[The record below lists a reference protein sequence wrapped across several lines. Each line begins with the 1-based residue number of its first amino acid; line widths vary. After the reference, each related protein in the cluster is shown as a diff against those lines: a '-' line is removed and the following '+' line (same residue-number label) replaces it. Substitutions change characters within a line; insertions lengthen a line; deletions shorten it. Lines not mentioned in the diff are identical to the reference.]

1 MRCNFVKNKD
11 MIRALA
17 IYVGTGGNINS
28 FLPGANFNEELAKA
42 FNNPEDAK
50 NALLEHFGKPDMPKP
65 EIEPVVVIDG
75 VGNYKRD
82 ESSDN
87 IATYYV
93 GGSGFMRMQQRFK
106 KDILKNSVLDINL
119 KTGEYT
125 FINALT
131 PVTGGV
137 TQLQQNILLY
147 KNSLINIL
155 ASVDYNILKNQ
166 LTDLNISNSEYTN
179 IITNVLTEFEN
190 YLKEHDRSALEAN
203 GIYDAYVILKNF
215 DRLIE
220 TNTPFIKIDKSF
232 KNQNLDGVTK
242 YLFDVDVHHYSGFTS
257 DDSADISKQISG
269 LAETLLQIIPEVE
282 FNGNI
287 LESSPIGKAGFN
299 GAMQTLKEALLYTN
313 VLGEEIVDGQTLA
326 SKFRETFNAGAGA
339 LLNSDY
345 GLAAMIDAF
354 IEANQK
360 TNDLAISSFDSYRQR
375 YLHNKLNG
383 IKTYLLSKNTPEYIK
398 NMFVQMFL
406 KTEATSYRVYTF
418 DSETESFIGKNLVSR
433 MTLNQ
438 KYAFQSVISSGLKM
452 IINSTRSYANNIAN
466 KYDINIKS
474 NENNEVVTITDKQT
488 NKSVMISYN
497 RNNNG
502 IMDISQTSSI
512 INDDNEVIQAFL
524 QDAYNY
530 VIPDTYATCVTN
542 SENYDWRN
550 DFAPFIAIAA
560 KQINKKLGKEFGV
573 DSGIINSNNDIDV
586 SKFNRNILSIA
597 ERLGVIYGN
606 SVRNTVKSLSGNNLP
621 LFQLTSLEY
630 NWKQCLDDVKK
641 HPNVF
646 NMQTF
651 GLLYDNE
658 DLVVAPQIRNEIDI
672 NGKTKSPTQLSVNEL
687 NKLGIIDDFFFEY
700 LRNKTYKSNNAAIY
714 LQNATFSDKSKQF
727 LPGFKLNH
735 LLRGYAIE
743 NVYGNPITLEN
754 IIDDVI
760 KNGGSKI
767 TNVIYNIRKNKYLAA
782 ASKLLKDYN
791 DVFNFGFDIDAIES
805 GDMIKCLDALSAL
818 DKWMLD
824 TKQTIKSL
832 EDAFYAKRIDFKRE
846 FHAYEPKVKKYGKAR
861 VNETIFACCKNTISL
876 NTWIAYEEQIKKE
889 FGNNI
894 SSLALHG
901 FDKNTNTQIEAILK
915 WANENNIDL
924 NEFYN
929 PITKEFK
936 FINNGKLNKIADA
949 YYYIEQLLTNEFNS
963 LEIGEIWAHPNKN
976 KDTENYEKY
985 SIANRLANQIKRSVI
1000 FGSTIHPFAQNIK
1013 DQNGYFTGV
1022 TDQLEIAIIDDEAGD
1037 IYTINGVSSTVDS
1050 QDGSGHCTALEAYL
1064 ENQSLVDA
1072 AVGVN
1077 KKTIVHDV
1085 DPETGVPL
1093 LLKWAVY
1100 ALTNDVRRMGYDS
1113 KSNVEALVK
1122 KMYSKHTFNVN
1133 LDLDKD
1139 FDKYRRNG
1147 GQLYV
1152 KDIITGGIPKLVKQ
1166 IIKNTDGSFQ
1176 RVYENG
1182 DLSRKY
1188 FCNTL
1193 YEIDQLF
1200 GGAWTYNKNANNEF
1214 VPNEESVTLLA
1225 SAAIKYNLRDK
1236 QVAYAVNTT
1245 ACKVGATNVNS
1256 SNVLKNN
1263 DELRIFKVHSKYAGV
1278 MMNAD
1283 HELDMAEVTEMSQM
1297 ISALIEDGHYTG
1309 FVTNIY
1315 KNIGNIALNN
1325 DKVSKIISIIKT
1337 NDPNKRQ
1344 KMMEIIGKSLIAS
1357 FSSGSKDTIGLAQA
1371 FIKKASQEFQQAK
1384 ARGEDYE
1391 FSIPISDPTIYGAF
1405 VSDVVSSIN
1414 KAGIRRKYEGF
1425 AGVLNPSYNMV
1436 QYYSTG
1442 TRNMLFSEF
1451 NDYCREQLMRV
1462 GISPASITSSW
1473 VNFARNNLII
1483 NGAISPLLKQIT
1495 RNDIDFEDTVVVVG
1509 PDQSVT
1515 KYYIK
1520 DFSIYELVKHQL
1532 DLTGCS
1538 LYIDTAEARNLR
1550 GTGTYFN
1557 VSDSTGHRIG
1567 TFNIFD
1573 LDSVRAAQF
1582 INELGD
1588 DRQFNGDSL
1597 HDFKINLI
1605 NKVLTE
1611 NPNVYGATDLDK
1623 INNITQNILEIFDE
1637 KGEIPW
1643 QTSFGVNIGQ
1653 QYFVDSYYVRPAE
1666 IIAGR
1671 YQMEKL
1677 GLGKNDHI
1685 YDVTG
1690 PEFFLNKLQTIY
1702 ELPKLNG
1709 NTSGTYDKILY
1720 HNGQP
1725 VLVKINPDT
1734 FKKGDLE
1741 LLENN
1746 DINIVGND
1754 IKNGSDVIIT
1764 SNTPDKFKFSTL
1776 TDKTNKYLLITVNSE
1791 EDFNELYE
1799 SQYFDDIYRN
1809 NIDLYNEDN
1818 LFDLLS
1824 NNNNKLVYNGKYI
1837 NKNQFNLLNSNE
1849 KYKVL
1854 LDNDNIRVNK
1864 QLEIAAKT
1872 RYEAFKKGIE
1882 LIGARIPTQAMQS
1895 FMPFRVIAFSNSD
1908 ENAIYVPVANTAIEG
1923 SDYDIDKLYLLAASI
1938 LKNGII
1944 SAGSSIQKYVGFDVA
1959 SKLYTP
1965 RGNNIVAGNT
1975 GVKINGTLLTTFTE
1989 NPNNWNEITKSN
2001 FISIMNKIGNSR
2013 NDDSDISI
2021 NFENT
2026 LNLPEQTFQK
2036 QVKKF
2041 LSIANKHSKTP
2052 SYIRDSM
2059 DALKSKV
2066 FSGIFQV
2073 TTFIQNQMKAQ
2084 IMVDACTGELK
2095 KRASETVAGSAE
2107 KLITPDNPS
2116 SKYIMQ
2122 EQCMLGKAVVGIGA
2136 VSLKTYFILSTMN
2149 QQKAKQCADLIKVG
2163 NYTLAENVL
2172 NSMVING
2179 PYGITTIANTNL
2191 RQIQKALNNAPET
2204 QETNRI
2210 RVVLEALVKN
2220 SQFISAPEFL
2230 SGIISLAAD
2239 NAKDLALP
2247 KLNATSDLVDIYTTS
2262 AMLGIPFQET
2272 ARIMTSDIFNWMT
2285 KAGANDIFDDYTDGN
2300 KVKKMVK
2307 FILFQNFGKLNKGQI
2322 YQVINKYNNWASSH
2336 GKQIINTKDVE
2347 LSSILSNIT
2356 NVSNIK
2362 AFLIASDGMIQNA
2375 AEYMSEEAQQA
2386 YDLMVQDAINQ
2397 QLPIPEP
2404 DMLKQDCYNAYRVF
2418 ENYEQML
2425 SIHYN
2430 IKDIEILNRLLDVVT
2445 EMTTLGQQGSIN
2457 QGMKTNT
2464 NDFIAFNRKI
2474 SDMVNNKIDELNKN
2488 LKKEAEKKNTKF
2500 TPYPPFNMTQYLLD
2514 SNYRQYAIDL
2524 YESALKSGF
2533 NILEALSYSPNFFNM
2548 SQLVPFTEEL
2558 LKNAYAYRVIE
2569 QISNEL
2575 IDKKMLYSISQN
2587 DSKQILNTVFDTM
2600 IYNFLINSNFELDL
2614 TQINS
2619 DFSVYTPDKMLSETS
2634 RKKLTLRTPEEIASF
2649 KHLMETVIIPKLR
2662 SDSGYSDNQ
2671 FIKDLGFQEDN
2682 SGKTKLALPIQMMNV
2697 DSDTGTQSR
2706 YARYLDD
2713 FNKLCKDSIY
2723 GQNIGSLMFLY
2734 NLIVNKNSYGQ
2745 NSLTRIFEDLID
2757 SKNQPE
2763 SINEYYKWIGSLD
2776 KSEQSINPNLKAD
2789 ILYRIKNYSRGTKI
2803 NVDNIIQKVNLNSD
2817 FTFDLPY
2824 TAKLNQAKWLNSQPY
2839 LANVTTV
2846 GNIDPVEAIT
2856 ALGAT
2861 INNIKP
2867 GTIIFVTDT
2876 IAKEQNLPKEAGF
2889 VMDGKIYINKS
2900 RFNNVAD
2907 AIGVEAHELSHL
2919 VLAAMKVNPDY
2930 NLRNTF
2936 YKLLASVKNDS
2947 DYNKYVEA
2955 YPDLVGSDLDEEIV
2969 ASKIGKLIANQIDKN
2984 SNLELQIVNG
2994 EMLLDAFSV
3003 LFNNKNITLRDIVD
3017 SNTEYLLENF
3027 AKNIFNFTN
3036 EINEDFIKMDQR
3048 ISGIK
3053 TRLFNS
3059 TNSNWN
3065 LKQDCK

>member
-1 MRCNFVKNKD
+1 MRCNFVKDKD

-17 IYVGTGGNINS
+17 IYVGTGGNVDS
-28 FLPGANFNEELAKA
+28 FLPGTNFNEELAKA
-42 FNNPEDAK
+42 FSNPEDAK
-50 NALLEHFGKPDMPKP
+50 NALLEHFGKLDEPKP
-65 EIEPVVVIDG
+65 EIEPVVIIDG
-75 VGNYKRD
+75 VGNYNRD

-106 KDILKNSVLDINL
+106 KDILKNSVLDIDL
-119 KTGEYT
+119 KTGKYT
-125 FINALT
+125 FVDAFAQ
-131 PVTGGV
+131 VTGGV

-155 ASVDYNILKNQ
+155 ASVDDKIIKNQ
-166 LTDLNISNSEYTN
+166 LTDLNISNADYTN
-179 IITNVLTEFEN
+179 IITNILTEFEN
-190 YLKEHDRSALEAN
+190 YLKTHDQATLEVN

-215 DRLIE
+215 DKLIE
-220 TNTPFIKIDKSF
+220 SNTPFIKIDKSF
-232 KNQNLDGVTK
+232 RNQNLEGIAK
-242 YLFDVDVHHYSGFTS
+242 YLFDTNVSHYSGFTS
-257 DDSADISKQISG
+257 DDSADISRQISG

-282 FNGNI
+282 WNGNV
-287 LESSPIGKAGFN
+287 LESSPIGKSGFN

-339 LLNSDY
+339 LLNSEY

-418 DSETESFIGKNLVSR
+418 DPETESFMGKNLVSR

-452 IINSTRSYANNIAN
+452 IVNSTRSYASNIAN

-474 NENNEVVTITDKQT
+474 NGSSELVTITNKQI

-497 RNNNG
+497 RNSNG
-502 IMDISQTSSI
+502 IMDISQTSSVV
-512 INDDNEVIQAFL
+512 NDDNEVVQAFL
-524 QDAYNY
+524 QDVYNY
-530 VIPDTYATCVTN
+530 VIPDTYANCVTN
-542 SENYDWRN
+542 LDNYDWRN
-550 DFAPFIAIAA
+550 DFAPFIVLAA
-560 KQINKKLGKEFGV
+560 KQTNKKLGKEYGADPV
-573 DSGIINSNNDIDV
+573 IINSNNEIDV
-586 SKFNRNILSIA
+586 SKFNRNILAVA

-606 SVRNTVKSLSGNNLP
+606 SIRNTVKSLSGNNLP

-630 NWKQCLDDVKK
+630 NWKQCLDDVRK
-641 HPNVF
+641 HPNPF

-651 GLLYDNE
+651 NLLYDNE

-687 NKLGIIDDFFFEY
+687 NKLGIVDDFFFEY
-700 LRNKTYKSNNAAIY
+700 LRNKANKSDDAVLY

-735 LLRGYAIE
+735 LLHGYAIE
-743 NVYGNPITLEN
+743 SVYGKAVTLED
-754 IIDDVI
+754 IIDDII
-760 KNGGSKI
+760 KNGDAKI

-791 DVFNFGFDIDAIES
+791 EVFNFGFDIDAIES
-805 GDMIKCLDALSAL
+805 GNMQKCVNALNVL
-818 DKWMLD
+818 DKWMFD
-824 TKQTIKSL
+824 SKQTIKSL
-832 EDAFYAKRIDFKRE
+832 EDAFYAKGVDFKRE
-846 FHAYEPKVKKYGKAR
+846 FHAYQPKVKTFGKAR
-861 VNETIFACCKNTISL
+861 VNETILAYCKNTTSL
-876 NTWIAYEEQIKKE
+876 KAWNEYENKIKGE

-901 FDKNTNTQIEAILK
+901 FDRNTNTQIEAILK

-924 NEFYN
+924 KEYYN

-936 FINNGKLNKIADA
+936 FVNNGNLNKIADA

-976 KDTENYEKY
+976 NDTKNYEKY

-1022 TDQLEIAIIDDEAGD
+1022 TDQLEIAVIDDEAGD

-1077 KKTIVHDV
+1077 KKTIVHDI
-1085 DPETGVPL
+1085 DPETGEPL

-1113 KSNVEALVK
+1113 KSNVESLVK
-1122 KMYSKHTFNVN
+1122 KMYSKHKFNIDLN
-1133 LDLDKD
+1133 LDKD
-1139 FDKYRRNG
+1139 FDEYKRNG
-1147 GQLYV
+1147 GQLYT
-1152 KDIITGGIPKLVKQ
+1152 KDIIAGGEPKLVTK
-1166 IIKNTDGSFQ
+1166 IIKNSDGSFQ
-1176 RVYENG
+1176 RAYEDG
-1182 DLSRKY
+1182 TLSRKY
-1188 FCNTL
+1188 YCNTL

-1200 GGAWTYNKNANNEF
+1200 GGAWTYNKNEKGKF
-1214 VPNEESVTLLA
+1214 IPNEESVSLLA

-1236 QVAYAVNTT
+1236 QVAYAVNTS

-1256 SNVLKNN
+1256 SDVLKDEN
-1263 DELRIFKVHSKYAGV
+1263 ELRTFKVHSKYAGV

-1283 HELDMAEVTEMSQM
+1283 HELDIAEVTEMSQM
-1297 ISALIEDGHYTG
+1297 ISALIEDGHYTK
-1309 FVTNIY
+1309 FVTDIY

-1325 DKVSKIISIIKT
+1325 DKINKIISIVKS
-1337 NDPNKRQ
+1337 NDPNKKQ

-1357 FSSGSKDTIGLAQA
+1357 FSSGAKDTIGLAQA
-1371 FIKKASQEFQQAK
+1371 FIKKASQEFQRAK
-1384 ARGEDYE
+1384 SRGEDYE
-1391 FSIPISDPTIYGAF
+1391 FTIPISDPTIYGAF

-1436 QYYSTG
+1436 QYYSDG
-1442 TRNMLFSEF
+1442 NRNMLFSEF
-1451 NDYCREQLMRV
+1451 NDYCQEQLMKA
-1462 GISPASITSSW
+1462 GISPALITSSW
-1473 VNFARNNLII
+1473 VNFARNNPII
-1483 NGAISPLLKQIT
+1483 NGKVSPLLREIN
-1495 RNDIDFEDTVVVVG
+1495 RNEIDFEDTVVIIR
-1509 PDQSVT
+1509 PDQSII

-1520 DFSIYELVKHQL
+1520 DAPTYELVKHQL
-1532 DLTGCS
+1532 DFTGCS

-1557 VSDSTGHRIG
+1557 VSDGAGNKIG

-1582 INELGD
+1582 INELGN
-1588 DRQFNGDSL
+1588 DRKLNGDAT
-1597 HDFKINLI
+1597 HDFKVNLI
-1605 NKVLTE
+1605 NKVLAE
-1611 NPNVYGATDLDK
+1611 NPNAYGVTDLDK
-1623 INNITQNILEIFDE
+1623 CNNITQDILEIFDE

-1643 QTSFGVNIGQ
+1643 QTSFGENLGQ
-1653 QYFVDSYYVRPAE
+1653 KYFVDSYYVRPAE

-1690 PEFFLNKLQTIY
+1690 PEFFLKKLQTTY
-1702 ELPKLNG
+1702 GFPKLNG
-1709 NTSGTYDKILY
+1709 DTSGAYDKILY

-1725 VLVKINPDT
+1725 VLVKIDPDT
-1734 FKKGDLE
+1734 FSKNNLE

-1746 DINIVGND
+1746 DINIVGED
-1754 IKNGSDVIIT
+1754 IKNGSEVVIT
-1764 SNTPDKFKFSTL
+1764 TNNPDKFKFSTL
-1776 TDKTNKYLLITVNSE
+1776 TDKVNKYLLITVASE

-1799 SQYFDDIYRN
+1799 SQYFDDVYRN
-1809 NIDLYNEDN
+1809 NIDLYNEDG

-1824 NNNNKLVYNGKYI
+1824 NNNTLVYNGNYI
-1837 NKNQFNLLNSNE
+1837 NKNQFDLLNSDE

-1854 LDNDNIRVNK
+1854 LDNDNLRVNK

-1872 RYEAFKKGIE
+1872 RYEAFKRGIE

-1895 FMPFRVIAFSNSD
+1895 FMPFRVIAFSNCD
-1908 ENAIYVPVANTAIEG
+1908 ENAVYVPVANTAIEG

-1938 LKNGII
+1938 LKNGTV
-1944 SAGSSIQKYVGFDVA
+1944 SAGSSLQKYVGFDVA

-1975 GVKINGTLLTTFTE
+1975 GVKVNGTLLTTFTE
-1989 NPNNWNEITKSN
+1989 DPNNWSEITKSN
-2001 FISIMNKIGNSR
+2001 FISIVNKIGNSVD
-2013 NDDSDISI
+2013 DDSDISV

-2026 LNLPEQTFQK
+2026 LNLPEQKFQK
-2036 QVKKF
+2036 QVRKF
-2041 LSIANKHSKTP
+2041 LSMVNKHSKTP

-2059 DALKSKV
+2059 EALKSKV

-2073 TTFIQNQMKAQ
+2073 TTFAQNQMKAQ

-2095 KRASETVAGSAE
+2095 RRAADTVAGSAE
-2107 KLITPDNPS
+2107 KLITPDNPA

-2149 QQKAKQCADLIKVG
+2149 QQKAERCTDLINAG
-2163 NYTLAENVL
+2163 NYELAENVL
-2172 NSMVING
+2172 KTMVING

-2191 RQIQKALNNAPET
+2191 RQIQRALNRAPET
-2204 QETNRI
+2204 QETNRMWS
-2210 RVVLEALVKN
+2210 VLNALIKN

-2307 FILFQNFGKLNKGQI
+2307 FILFQNFGKLNMGQI
-2322 YQVINKYNNWASSH
+2322 YQVINKYNNWAPKH
-2336 GKQIINTKDVE
+2336 GKPVINTNNVE
-2347 LSSILSNIT
+2347 LPVILSNIL
-2356 NVSNIK
+2356 NISNIK
-2362 AFLIASDGMIQNA
+2362 EFLSAQDGMIQNA
-2375 AEYMSEEAQQA
+2375 AEYMSEEAQIA
-2386 YDLMVQDAINQ
+2386 YDRLVQDASDQ
-2397 QLPIPEP
+2397 GLPIPEP

-2425 SIHYN
+2425 SIGYDVE
-2430 IKDIEILNRLLDVVT
+2430 DIEILNKLLNIVT

-2464 NDFIAFNRKI
+2464 NDFISFSRKI
-2474 SDMVNNKIDELNKN
+2474 SDMINDKIDALNKA
-2488 LKKEAEKKNTKF
+2488 LKKDAAKRDVKF
-2500 TPYPPFNMTQYLLD
+2500 NPYPQFNMTKYLLD
-2514 SNYRQYAIDL
+2514 PEYRENEINF
-2524 YESALKSGF
+2524 YEDALKSGF
-2533 NILEALSYSPNFFNM
+2533 NILEALAYSPNFFNM
-2548 SQLVPFTEEL
+2548 SQLVPFTEEM
-2558 LKNAYAYRVIE
+2558 LKNSYAYRVIE
-2569 QISNEL
+2569 QVSNEL
-2575 IDKKMLYSISQN
+2575 LDKKMLYSISQN
-2587 DSKQILNTVFDTM
+2587 DAKQISNTVFDAM
-2600 IYNFLINSNFELDL
+2600 IYSFLINGDFEMDL
-2614 TQINS
+2614 TQIDS
-2619 DFSVYTPDKMLSETS
+2619 DFSIYTPDKMLSETS
-2634 RKKLTLRTPEEIASF
+2634 RKKLTLKTPEEIASF

-2662 SDSGYSDNQ
+2662 SDSRYSDNQ
-2671 FIKDLGFQEDN
+2671 FIRDLGFQEDTA
-2682 SGKTKLALPIQMMNV
+2682 GKTKLALPIQMMNV

-2706 YARYLDD
+2706 YSRYLDD

-2734 NLIVNKNSYGQ
+2734 NLIVNKNGYGQ

-2763 SINEYYKWIGSLD
+2763 SIQAYYKWIGTLD
-2776 KSEQSINPNLKAD
+2776 KSGQSIDPNLSAD

-2803 NVDNIIQKVNLNSD
+2803 QTKNLIQKVNLNSD
-2817 FTFDLPY
+2817 FTFELPY
-2824 TAKLNQAKWLNSQPY
+2824 TAKLNQAKWLNNQPY

-2867 GTIIFVTDT
+2867 GTITFITDA
-2876 IAKEQNLPKEAGF
+2876 IVKEQGLPKEAGF
-2889 VMDGKIYINKS
+2889 VMNGKIYINKS

-2919 VLAAMKVNPDY
+2919 VLAAMKVNQDY
-2930 NLRNTF
+2930 NFRNAF
-2936 YKLLASVKNDS
+2936 YKLLASVKNDP
-2947 DYNKYVEA
+2947 DYNKYMEA

-2969 ASKIGKLIANQIDKN
+2969 ASKIGKLIANQISNN
-2984 SNLELQIVNG
+2984 SDLELQIVNG
-2994 EMLLDAFSV
+2994 EMLLDAFNV
-3003 LFNNKNITLRDIVD
+3003 LFNNKNITLRDIVN

-3027 AKNIFNFTN
+3027 AKNIFSFTN
-3036 EINEDFIKMDQR
+3036 EINEDFIKKDQR